1 MGMTIENVATKMR
14 RLAWEIGGNH
24 HSLQEAEQL
33 LLDLADQLSEINI
46 NMSIK
51 LNDALKEVDDQYTG
65 VSKEY
70 RFLTK
75 RQKNIEDLANRNKD
89 QEAAGGNN
97 Y

>member
-1 MGMTIENVATKMR
+1 MERMTIENVITKMR

-33 LLDLADQLSEINI
+33 LINLADQLSEINI
-46 NMSIK
+46 NMSIQ
-51 LNDALKEVDDQYTG
+51 LNDALNEVDDQYTG

-75 RQKNIEDLANRNKD
+75 RQKNIEELANRKKD
-89 QEAAGGNN
+89 QEASEI
-97 Y
+97 